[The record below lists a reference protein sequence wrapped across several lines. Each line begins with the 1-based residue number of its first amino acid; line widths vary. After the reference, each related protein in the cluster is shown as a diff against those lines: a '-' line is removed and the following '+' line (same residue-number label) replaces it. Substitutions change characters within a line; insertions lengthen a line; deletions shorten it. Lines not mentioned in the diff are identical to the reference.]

1 MKTHPKPPGR
11 QGMTLVE
18 VMISMV
24 VFTVVI
30 LGTVGVFTFGLQTV
44 DDSRSFS
51 QATQLVNHEMES
63 MRIRQWND
71 RVLPNGI
78 LLHGLKTFATG
89 KTTAGNDLG
98 VPPGGNNTVAVVVS
112 TGIPTNLSGPKCTT
126 VFSPFAVYGVAATK
140 APAGETNPVAILGRD
155 IDLGDK
161 ILQTQYRNATGTAA
175 GFTCTRTVEWR
186 ISPLGTNYAEVGI
199 NIVWS
204 DRRGIRHTR
213 SQFTTMSEEGLN
225 KVVYEAVQ

>member
-1 MKTHPKPPGR
+1 
-11 QGMTLVE
+11 MTLVE

-24 VFTVVI
+24 VFTLAI
-30 LGTVGVFTFGLQTV
+30 LGTVGVFTFGLQTT

-51 QATQLVNHEMES
+51 QATQLLNHEMES

-78 LLHGLKTFATG
+78 ILHGLKTFATG

-98 VPPGGNNTVAVVVS
+98 IPPGGNNTATVVVS
-112 TGIPTNLSGPKCTT
+112 TATPSNLSGPKCTT
-126 VFSPFAVYGVAATK
+126 VFSPFAIYGVIPTK
-140 APAGETNPVAILGRD
+140 APSGDKSPVAIIGRD
-155 IDLGDK
+155 IDLGNSV
-161 ILQTQYRNATGTAA
+161 LQTQYRNATGTAA

-204 DRRGIRHTR
+204 DRRGMRHSR
-213 SQFTTMSEEGLN
+213 SQFTTMSEDGLN